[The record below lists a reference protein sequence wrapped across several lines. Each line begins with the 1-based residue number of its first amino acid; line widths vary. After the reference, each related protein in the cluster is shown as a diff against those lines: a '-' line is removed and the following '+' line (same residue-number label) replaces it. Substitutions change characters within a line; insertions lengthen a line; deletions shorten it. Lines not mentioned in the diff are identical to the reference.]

1 MPHEDTARSPAG
13 AGSLTKLMMN
23 RNEEP
28 RTYRKIFK
36 SGDLTYFTVK
46 VKQTDLCI
54 GATTDIRKQA
64 EQSVCKYRQQV
75 EEYIRRQPVFL
86 HSLVPI
92 EPLQDAPEIVHHMCR
107 AAQVAGVGPMAAIAG
122 AVSMYVSYDL
132 APLSQEL
139 MIENGGDLYI
149 AGRKERIAGIYAG
162 ASPLSYKIGL
172 RLSPEELPMAICTSS
187 GTVGHSLS
195 FGRTDAAVILSK
207 DACLA
212 DAAATA
218 LGNLVRTADD
228 IEPALEKIQTIKGIS
243 GALVIM
249 GSSMGA
255 WGGIKLVKL

>member
-1 MPHEDTARSPAG
+1 MIR
-13 AGSLTKLMMN
+13 K
-23 RNEEP
+23 EEP
-28 RTYRKIFK
+28 RTYRNIFK
-36 SGDLTYFTVK
+36 SGALTYYTVK

-86 HSLVPI
+86 HSLVPV
-92 EPLQDAPEIVHHMCR
+92 EPLQDAPEIVRHMCR
-107 AAQVAGVGPMAAIAG
+107 AAQAAGVGPMTAIAG

-132 APLSQEL
+132 APLSKEL
-139 MIENGGDLYI
+139 MIENGGDIYLV
-149 AGRKERIAGIYAG
+149 GSKERITGIYAG
-162 ASPLSYKIGL
+162 ASPLSCKIGL
-172 RLSPEELPMAICTSS
+172 KISPEELPMAICTSS

-195 FGRTDAAVILSK
+195 FGLADAAVILSK

-218 LGNLVRTADD
+218 LGNLVRTPED
-228 IEPALEKIQTIKGIS
+228 IEPALKKIQTIQGIS
-243 GALVIM
+243 GALIIM
-249 GSSMGA
+249 GNSMGA